1 MQWKQVISSYW
12 KIIARSS
19 WYILPVLIW
28 RKVCKFWFTIHY
40 FTYLR
45 FQLQD
50 WRKYTAQI
58 KEIHLR
64 FCNKWSQLYYK
75 ADMNFFITNFIV
87 KLFFFLFSFCCKNF
101 HISHQ
106 LNVFVVKE
114 MLRVL
119 RPELGVERELL
130 SLRYKIM
137 KSRCCCW
144 LFCIFYIWSN

>member
-50 WRKYTAQI
+50 WRKHTAQI

-64 FCNKWSQLYYK
+64 FCNKWSQLYYQ

-87 KLFFFLFSFCCKNF
+87 KLFFFLFLSAAKIFTSAECFCCEGNAE
-101 HISHQ
+101 SA
-106 LNVFVVKE
+106 E
-114 MLRVL
+114 TRV
-119 RPELGVERELL
+119 G
-130 SLRYKIM
+130 
-137 KSRCCCW
+137 SRTW
-144 LFCIFYIWSN
+144 TAESQIQDYEI